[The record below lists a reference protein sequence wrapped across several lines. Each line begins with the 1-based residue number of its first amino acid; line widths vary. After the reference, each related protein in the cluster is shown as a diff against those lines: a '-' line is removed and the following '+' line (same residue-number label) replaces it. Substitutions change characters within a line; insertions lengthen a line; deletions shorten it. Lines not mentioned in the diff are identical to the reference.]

1 MDELIRK
8 QTVLNMI
15 DYLQFGNFGTATERL
30 TKLYDAVEI
39 QPSVDAVEV
48 VRCENCT
55 YAETA
60 TGWLGGYLW
69 CVKDFETGCGQKMA
83 KQKDDFCSFGERKTD
98 G

>member
-1 MDELIRK
+1 MDDLIRK

-15 DYLQFGNFGTATERL
+15 DDVQFGNITQ
-30 TKLYDAVEI
+30 KLSQLYEAVRNY
-39 QPSVDAVEV
+39 PSVDAVEV

-60 TGWLGGYLW
+60 TGWLSGFLW
-69 CVKDFETGCGQKMA
+69 CVKDFETGCGSKMA